1 MLQKSDDRLHQHLL
15 WQKLRE
21 SRCNRTA
28 VWAHFRAI
36 SLITHCKESAMVR
49 HNSEQS
55 TCRQLLLSQSHE
67 AKIKKNLLATRPSRH
82 LNHAHNGNI
91 SQRHFL
97 DTERQHIATR
107 KGHAIVT
114 TKGHARREAKR
125 DDVSHLSQHRMLA
138 LSKQTQARTWR
149 QRERVDRIYIL
160 SSYDVSDEASV
171 KRRQVIAFAL
181 LCRSETWAAR
191 VTRKRL
197 SRSFI
202 S

>member
-1 MLQKSDDRLHQHLL
+1 
-15 WQKLRE
+15 
-21 SRCNRTA
+21 
-28 VWAHFRAI
+28 
-36 SLITHCKESAMVR
+36 MVR

-138 LSKQTQARTWR
+138 LSKQTQART
-149 QRERVDRIYIL
+149 
-160 SSYDVSDEASV
+160 
-171 KRRQVIAFAL
+171 
-181 LCRSETWAAR
+181 
-191 VTRKRL
+191 
-197 SRSFI
+197 
-202 S
+202 